1 MSEHFGKC
9 QTSDN
14 MINLDEGPS
23 RDNLFKELRYGE
35 WFKNNPGEQLKKSA
49 SWNSFEG
56 TSLGGDYNP
65 LMTNGSDCDG
75 VGGDLADILPY
86 GESHKSSNSEGCGIV
101 EGNPEYDYFCQNGKA
116 VTDDRPDDRRCE
128 TSCRTLAARPNFDS
142 LCCESSCC
150 PNEYFQENFMDSV
163 KWNHMCLIILFLL
176 AIAFGVYLY
185 CNKGN

>member
-14 MINLDEGPS
+14 MINPDEGPS
-23 RDNLFKELRYGE
+23 MDNLFKELRYGE
-35 WFKNNPGEQLKKSA
+35 WFKNNPEEQLKKSS

-75 VGGDLADILPY
+75 SGGELPDIHPCGKSY
-86 GESHKSSNSEGCGIV
+86 KSSNSDGCGII
-101 EGNPEYDYFCQNGKA
+101 GNPALDKYCKKDA
-116 VTDDRPDDRRCE
+116 VKDDRPSDERCN
-128 TSCRTLAARPNFDS
+128 TSCVTHSIPEWPS
-142 LCCESSCC
+142 MCCKSSCC
-150 PNEYFQENFMDSV
+150 DTEYFQENFLDSV

>member
-14 MINLDEGPS
+14 MINFDEGPS
-23 RDNLFKELRYGE
+23 RDNLFKELRYCE

-75 VGGDLADILPY
+75 LGGDLPDIHPCGKSY
-86 GESHKSSNSEGCGIV
+86 KSSNSK
-101 EGNPEYDYFCQNGKA
+101 EYELIGKP
-116 VTDDRPDDRRCE
+116 VSMTRSVLNWKGTRGRKSSFRRE
-128 TSCRTLAARPNFDS
+128 
-142 LCCESSCC
+142 
-150 PNEYFQENFMDSV
+150 EYFQENFMDSV
-163 KWNHMCLIILFLL
+163 KSDHICLIILFLL
-176 AIAFGVYLY
+176 VIAFGVYLY

>member
-35 WFKNNPGEQLKKSA
+35 WFKNNPEEQLKKSA

-75 VGGDLADILPY
+75 SGGDLPDILPY
-86 GESHKSSNSEGCGIV
+86 GESYKSSDSEECGVI
-101 EGNPEYDYFCQNGKA
+101 GNPEWDNYCKDGAA
-116 VTDDRPDDRRCE
+116 VKDFSRCPHTSHCVTSDDAPMKV
-128 TSCRTLAARPNFDS
+128 
-142 LCCESSCC
+142 CCKSSCC
-150 PNEYFQENFMDSV
+150 ETEYFEQENFMDSV
-163 KWNHMCLIILFLL
+163 KWDHMCLIILFLL

>member
-75 VGGDLADILPY
+75 SGGDLLDIHPC
-86 GESHKSSNSEGCGIV
+86 GESYKSSNSDGCGVI
-101 EGNPEYDYFCQNGKA
+101 GNPDYYNFCKNGA
-116 VTDDRPDDRRCE
+116 VIDDRPDERR
-128 TSCRTLAARPNFDS
+128 
-142 LCCESSCC
+142 CESSCC
-150 PNEYFQENFMDSV
+150 PKEYFQENFMDSV
-163 KWNHMCLIILFLL
+163 KWDHMCLIILFLL